1 MIVIGTM
8 RTSVGRYMMNEDERA
23 LVIAQI
29 AGSLDFPSVFMGGP
43 SIPNLRK
50 AKDIVDMLE
59 RSQRLVATTCDHSD
73 YGSYREHGIYC
84 PRCGLTIKEPE

>member
-1 MIVIGTM
+1 
-8 RTSVGRYMMNEDERA
+8 MMDEDERA

-29 AGSLDFPSVFMGGP
+29 AGSLDFPSVYMGGP

-84 PRCGLTIKEPE
+84 PRCGLQIREPE

>member
-1 MIVIGTM
+1 
-8 RTSVGRYMMNEDERA
+8 MNEDERA

-29 AGSLDFPSVFMGGP
+29 AGSLDYPSVFMGGP

-84 PRCGLTIKEPE
+84 RRCGLKIKEPE

>member
-1 MIVIGTM
+1 
-8 RTSVGRYMMNEDERA
+8 MMLTEERN

-29 AGSLDFPSVFMGGP
+29 AGLLDFPNVFMGGP
-43 SIPNLRK
+43 SRPNLRK

-59 RSQRLVATTCDHSD
+59 HSQRLVATTCDHSD

-84 PRCGLTIKEPE
+84 PRCGL

>member
-1 MIVIGTM
+1 
-8 RTSVGRYMMNEDERA
+8 MMLTEERN

-29 AGSLDFPSVFMGGP
+29 AGLLDFPSVFMGGP
-43 SIPNLRK
+43 SRPNLRK

-59 RSQRLVATTCDHSD
+59 RSQRLVSTTCDHSD

-84 PRCGLTIKEPE
+84 PRCELQIREPE

>member
-1 MIVIGTM
+1 MLT
-8 RTSVGRYMMNEDERA
+8 EERD

-29 AGSLDFPSVFMGGP
+29 AGSLDFPNVFMGGP
-43 SIPNLRK
+43 SRPSLRK

-59 RSQRLVATTCDHSD
+59 HSRRLVATTCDHSD

-84 PRCGLTIKEPE
+84 PRCGLQIMEPK

>member
-1 MIVIGTM
+1 MLT
-8 RTSVGRYMMNEDERA
+8 EERD

-43 SIPNLRK
+43 SRPSLRK
-50 AKDIVDMLE
+50 AKAIVDMLE

-73 YGSYREHGIYC
+73 YGNYREHGIYC
-84 PRCGLTIKEPE
+84 PRCGLRIMEPK

>member
-1 MIVIGTM
+1 
-8 RTSVGRYMMNEDERA
+8 MNEDERA
-23 LVIAQI
+23 LIIAQI
-29 AGSLDFPSVFMGGP
+29 AGSLDYPSVFMGGP